1 MLIIWRITRRLRIGV
16 HEMKTIL
23 KAISYAALLA
33 TVLPS
38 VLVFAGTIELD
49 THKWIMVIGMVVW
62 FVTAPFS
69 IKEKGVS

>member
-1 MLIIWRITRRLRIGV
+1 
-16 HEMKTIL
+16 MKTIL
-23 KAISYAALLA
+23 KSISYIALAA

-38 VLVFAGTIELD
+38 ILVFAGTIELE

-69 IKEKGVS
+69 IKKKSVS